1 MDDQTIKKIE
11 MLGNALEK
19 RSDLLGSGA
28 RLVTAFRKVS
38 KIDVNADL
46 IRKLKREIC
55 EGGTGNEQAF
65 LGIAERAEW
74 AAHNLFEETAGKR
87 ELLLESAQKIRQHA
101 TGEAANLNTSA
112 ANSYRVISP
121 IKQAC
126 ERVDHW
132 VKERLGH
139 YDL

>member
-1 MDDQTIKKIE
+1 
-11 MLGNALEK
+11 MLGSALEK
-19 RSDLLGSGA
+19 RSDLLGSRA
-28 RLVTAFRKVS
+28 RLVTAFRKVN

-55 EGGTGNEQAF
+55 ETVGIEGGTGNEHAF
-65 LGIAERAEW
+65 LEIAERAEW

-101 TGEAANLNTSA
+101 RGEAANLNTSA
-112 ANSYRVISP
+112 ANSYRVIRP
-121 IKQAC
+121 IKHAC

-139 YDL
+139 FDL